1 MDLNSK
7 DSAVPKVACPWLKS
21 VDDER
26 LRIRIILKNGVI
38 AGSDS
43 GGILDRPPQLKTDIM
58 VALPANGEPLVLEQ
72 SGLMH

>member
-1 MDLNSK
+1 MEFNSA
-7 DSAVPKVACPWLKS
+7 DSAVPKGARPWLKS

-26 LRIRIILKNGVI
+26 LRIRIIFKNGVI

-43 GGILDRPPQLKTDIM
+43 GGIFDRPPQFKTDIV